1 MGDQNVW
8 TSNEMSMQ
16 NFRSF
21 IKQNWLIIAA
31 NSQLTERWVKDSNES
46 TYTNKDEKMANILV

>member
-1 MGDQNVW
+1 MW